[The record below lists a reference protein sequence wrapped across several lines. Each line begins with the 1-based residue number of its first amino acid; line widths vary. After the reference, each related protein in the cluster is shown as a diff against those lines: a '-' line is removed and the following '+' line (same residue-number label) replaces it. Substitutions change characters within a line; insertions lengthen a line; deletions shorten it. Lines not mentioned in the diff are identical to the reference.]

1 MPNQAKICPHCGL
14 PLEPRDLSFEEMFGP
29 PKSLQG
35 RYVVKGRLSQGRVG
49 SVYQAVDN
57 AVDNEEGGRPCAVKE
72 LTTVALLDPRDRQE
86 AERRFLEEAAIWM
99 SLNHP
104 NLARVTDAFS
114 QARRVYLVMELVEGT
129 SLRALLEDQ
138 WKVFAE
144 ETVLHWAG
152 QICDALDYLHRQDPP
167 IVFGALTP
175 SHVVI
180 GSGGRVKLVDF
191 GLTRF
196 FMPTVGQDAILPYK
210 GPRGY
215 AAPEQRRQGQTS
227 PRSDIYAL
235 GTLLYQLLTRHDPT
249 DHPLPSLRRLVP
261 DLSKSTERA
270 IIRARKKDPAQ
281 RFPTMAEM
289 RQALLGERPAPLPEI
304 EPFVLMEGVQA
315 RTVKELAR
323 VCAAHW
329 DDGLMALAEGRIT
342 NWLRDSA
349 EKLRAAG
356 QSHAALE
363 MDDAAVHTE
372 SVREQVA
379 SGDSLT
385 REGEIARQA
394 AFAAWLEEMGVIDIQ
409 PNLEVKPGYLPFG
422 AIEANMKARTTLRL
436 RNKGQGYLTGRV
448 ESRVRW
454 LTARP
459 QTFGCRA
466 GAVAEVT
473 VEARGRRLPPG
484 ATSSPQVLLIESNGG
499 RAWVGA
505 SATAA
510 APILTVEPD
519 TLDFGPLPRGAA
531 RVARLTVTNRG
542 GGRLSGSVASQV
554 PWLRVRNPEFGCPA
568 GALAQIAVKLLGP
581 RVPPGTTPDYKSGES
596 SRQAQDA
603 ALVVDSDSGQARVGV
618 AWTWAEPSLEL
629 DVTSLDFGAVE
640 RGTSLERTL
649 HIANR
654 GTGVLEGSVASQV
667 DWLTVQPQT
676 LRCPPGES
684 CTLNVIGD
692 TVRLAGGDTYEE
704 SALIVE
710 TNAGREILS
719 ASVEVLAAE
728 LVIEPLSLDFG
739 AVLAGEQEELSLT
752 VGNRGSLP
760 WQGQIMAGVPWL
772 SVEPE
777 ELVCPPGH
785 FIPLSVILDTSLFA
799 EGGEWLEKEAI
810 LIRGDG
816 EERSVAAHVAVLLPR
831 LSVEPRSLNFGLIGR
846 EDVATLSL
854 TIANAGTG
862 EFHWEVDNRGT
873 WLEIVPTSGV
883 CHPGQESTVTVNAY
897 ALAVEGETDRAWLT
911 VRSNGGQ
918 AEIFASVS
926 LSSPILVVDA
936 LELDLGT
943 SENYAPVAQ
952 WLGISNRGVGPLRG
966 TVTVRLSP
974 STMLRTGA
982 HDEASQVPWLTV
994 DPPAFEC
1001 ATGASLQVRVQA
1013 IPEGLRAG
1021 ANDVAGVLLVES
1033 NGGNEEIGVHLDVVL
1048 VPNLVV
1054 RPESLTF
1061 KSDGPSELEL
1071 TLENDGYGAERVR
1084 VVPEASWLKVNREK
1098 CIVKGGRTVRLK
1110 VRASGAEAGAE
1121 SVIEV
1126 RTSERTWRLPVRY
1139 E

>member
-1 MPNQAKICPHCGL
+1 
-14 PLEPRDLSFEEMFGP
+14 MFGP

-35 RYVVKGRLSQGRVG
+35 RYVIKRRLSQGRVG
-49 SVYQAVDN
+49 SVYQAVDSQE
-57 AVDNEEGGRPCAVKE
+57 DGRPCAVKE

-86 AERRFLEEAAIWM
+86 AERRFLEEAAVWM

-104 NLARVTDAFS
+104 SLAGVTDAFS
-114 QARRVYLVMELVEGT
+114 QARRVYLVMDLVEGT

-138 WKVFAE
+138 WKVFSE

-152 QICDALDYLHRQDPP
+152 QICDALGYLHRQTPP

-191 GLTRF
+191 GLTRL
-196 FMPTVGQDAILPYK
+196 FMPTRAGSSRYTGSLRRAQDGA
-210 GPRGY
+210 RGY
-215 AAPEQRRQGQTS
+215 AAPEQRRQGQVS

-249 DHPLPSLRRLVP
+249 DHPLPSLRRLAP

-281 RFPTMAEM
+281 RFPAMAEM
-289 RQALLGERPAPLPEI
+289 RQALLGERPAPLPEV

-315 RTVKELAR
+315 WTVKELAR

-329 DDGLMALAEGRIT
+329 DDGLMALTEGRIT
-342 NWLRDSA
+342 DWLRDSA

-363 MDDAAVHTE
+363 LDAAAVHTE
-372 SVREQVA
+372 SARQQVT

-385 REGEIARQA
+385 RDGEIARQA

-422 AIEANMKARTTLRL
+422 TIEANMKARTTLRL
-436 RNKGQGYLTGRV
+436 RNRGQGYLIGRV
-448 ESRVRW
+448 ESRVPW

-484 ATSSPQVLLIESNGG
+484 ITSSPQVLLIESNGG

-505 SATAA
+505 SAMAA

-519 TLDFGPLPRGAA
+519 RLDFGPLPRGAA
-531 RVARLTVTNRG
+531 RVGRLTVTNRG
-542 GGRLSGSVASQV
+542 GGRLSGTVTSQV

-568 GALAQIAVKLLGP
+568 GASAQIAVELLGP
-581 RVPPGTTPDYKSGES
+581 HVPPETTPDYKSGVS
-596 SRQAQDA
+596 SSQVWDRVLA
-603 ALVVDSDSGQARVGV
+603 VDSDSGQTRVGV
-618 AWTWAEPSLEL
+618 AWVWAEPSLEL

-640 RGTSLERTL
+640 WGASLERTL

-654 GTGVLEGSVASQV
+654 GTGMLEGRVTSQV
-667 DWLTVQPQT
+667 DWLTIQPQA

-684 CTLNVIGD
+684 CTLNVVGD
-692 TVRLAGGDTYEE
+692 TVRLPGGDTYEE
-704 SALIVE
+704 SALTVE

-728 LVIEPLSLDFG
+728 LVIEPSSLDFG
-739 AVLAGEQEELSLT
+739 AVLAGEQVELSLT

-760 WQGQIMAGVPWL
+760 WQGQITAGVPWL

-777 ELVCPPGH
+777 ELICPPGH
-785 FIPLSVILDTSLFA
+785 FIPASVILDGSLFA
-799 EGGEWLEKEAI
+799 EGGEWLEEGAI

-816 EERSVAAHVAVLLPR
+816 EERAVAAHVAVLLPR

-846 EDVATLSL
+846 EDVATLGL

-862 EFHWEVDNRGT
+862 ELHWEVENRGA
-873 WLEIVPTSGV
+873 WLEIEPTSGV
-883 CHPGQESTVTVNAY
+883 CQPGQETTLAARAY
-897 ALAVEGETDRAWLT
+897 ALAVGGETDRAWLT

-926 LSSPILVVDA
+926 LSSPVLMVDA

-943 SENYAPVAQ
+943 SENYAPVTQ

-966 TVTVRLSP
+966 TVTP
-974 STMLRTGA
+974 
-982 HDEASQVPWLTV
+982 QVPWLTV
-994 DPPAFEC
+994 APPAFEC

-1013 IPEGLRAG
+1013 IPEGLRKG
-1021 ANDVAGVLLVES
+1021 ANDVAGALLVES
-1033 NGGNEEIGVHLDVVL
+1033 NGGNEEIGVHLGVVL
-1048 VPNLVV
+1048 VPNLIV

-1061 KSDGPSELEL
+1061 KSGGPFELEL
-1071 TLENDGYGAERVR
+1071 VLENDGYGAERVQ
-1084 VVPEASWLKVNREK
+1084 VVPEASWLKVNRGK
-1098 CIVKGGRTVRLK
+1098 CTVKGGRTVRLK

-1126 RTSERTWRLPVRY
+1126 RADERTWRLPVRY

>member
-1 MPNQAKICPHCGL
+1 MPNQAKTCPHCGL
-14 PLEPRDLSFEEMFGP
+14 PLERRDLSFEEMFGS
-29 PKSLQG
+29 PKLLQG
-35 RYVVKGRLSQGRVG
+35 RYVIKRRLSQGRVG

-57 AVDNEEGGRPCAVKE
+57 QEGGRPCAVKE
-72 LTTVALLDPRDRQE
+72 LTTVALLDSRDRQE
-86 AERRFLEEAAIWM
+86 AERRFFEEAAVWM
-99 SLNHP
+99 GLDHP

-114 QARRVYLVMELVEGT
+114 RARRVYLVMELVEGT

-167 IVFGALTP
+167 IVFGDLTP
-175 SHVVI
+175 SHVLI
-180 GSGGRVKLVDF
+180 DSGGRIKLVDF

-196 FMPTVGQDAILPYK
+196 FMPTRPGSPRYTGSLRQAQ
-210 GPRGY
+210 GGARGY
-215 AAPEQRRQGQTS
+215 AAPEQRRQGQAS

-235 GTLLYQLLTRHDPT
+235 GTILYQLLTRHDPT

-281 RFPTMAEM
+281 RFPSAEEM

-304 EPFVLMEGVQA
+304 EPFILMEGVQA
-315 RTVKELAR
+315 RTVNEVAR

-329 DDGLMALAEGRIT
+329 DDGLMALADGRIT
-342 NWLRDSA
+342 NWLWGAA

-356 QSHAALE
+356 QSYAALE
-363 MDDAAVHTE
+363 MDDAAGHTE
-372 SVREQVA
+372 SARERVT

-385 REGEIARQA
+385 REDEIARQA
-394 AFAAWLEEMGVIDIQ
+394 AFAVWLEEMGAIDLQ
-409 PNLEVKPGYLPFG
+409 PNLEVRPSYLPFG
-422 AIEANMKARTTLRL
+422 TIEANMKARTTLRL

-448 ESRVRW
+448 ESRVPW

-466 GAVAEVT
+466 GGVAEVI

-505 SATAA
+505 SAMAA
-510 APILTVEPD
+510 APILAVEPD
-519 TLDFGPLPRGAA
+519 TLDFGPVPRGAA
-531 RVARLTVTNRG
+531 RVARLTVANRG
-542 GGRLSGSVASQV
+542 GGRLSGTVASRV

-568 GALAQIAVKLLGP
+568 GASAQIAVELLGP
-581 RVPPGTTPDYKSGES
+581 RVPPGIAPDYKSGAS
-596 SRQAQDA
+596 SRPDYKSGVSSSQVWDR
-603 ALVVDSDSGQARVGV
+603 ALAVDSDSGQTRVGV

-640 RGTSLERTL
+640 RGASLGRTL
-649 HIANR
+649 HIVNR
-654 GTGVLEGSVASQV
+654 GTGVLEGSVTSQV
-667 DWLTVQPQT
+667 DWLRVQPQA

-692 TVRLAGGDTYEE
+692 TVRLPGGDTYEE
-704 SALIVE
+704 AALTVE
-710 TNAGREILS
+710 TNAGREVLS

-728 LVIEPLSLDFG
+728 LVIEPSSLDFG
-739 AVLAGEQEELSLT
+739 SVLAGEQVELTLT
-752 VGNRGSLP
+752 MGNRGSLP
-760 WQGQIMAGVPWL
+760 WQGQIVTNLPWL
-772 SVEPE
+772 SVEPDG
-777 ELVCPPGH
+777 LVCPPGH
-785 FIPLSVILDTSLFA
+785 FIPVSVILDASLFA
-799 EGGEWLEKEAI
+799 EGGKWLEEGAL
-810 LIRGDG
+810 LIQGDG
-816 EERSVAAHVAVLLPR
+816 EERAVAAQVAVLLPR
-831 LSVEPRSLNFGLIGR
+831 LSVEPRSLKFGLIGR

-854 TIANAGTG
+854 TIVNAGTG
-862 EFHWEVDNRGT
+862 ELHWEVDNRGT
-873 WLEIVPTSGV
+873 WLEIVPTNGV
-883 CHPGQESTVTVNAY
+883 CHPGQKSIVTVNAY
-897 ALAVEGETDRAWLT
+897 ALAMGGETDRAWLT
-911 VRSNGGQ
+911 VHSNSGQ

-926 LSSPILVVDA
+926 VSSPVLVVDA

-952 WLGISNRGVGPLRG
+952 WLGISNRGVGTLHG
-966 TVTVRLSP
+966 TIT
-974 STMLRTGA
+974 
-982 HDEASQVPWLTV
+982 SQVPWLTV

-1001 ATGASLQVRVQA
+1001 PTGASLQVKVQA
-1013 IPEGLRAG
+1013 VPEGLRPG
-1021 ANDVAGVLLVES
+1021 ANDVAGALLVES
-1033 NGGNEEIGVHLDVVL
+1033 NGGNEEIGMHLDVVL

-1054 RPESLTF
+1054 RPESLIF
-1061 KSDGPSELEL
+1061 KSDGPSELEVV
-1071 TLENDGYGAERVR
+1071 LENEGYGSERVQ
-1084 VVPEASWLKVNREK
+1084 VVPEASWLKVDRGK
-1098 CIVKGGRTVRLK
+1098 CTVKGGRVARLK

-1121 SVIEV
+1121 SIIEV
-1126 RTSERTWRLPVRY
+1126 KTGERTWRLPVRY

>member
-1 MPNQAKICPHCGL
+1 MN
-14 PLEPRDLSFEEMFGP
+14 
-29 PKSLQG
+29 
-35 RYVVKGRLSQGRVG
+35 
-49 SVYQAVDN
+49 
-57 AVDNEEGGRPCAVKE
+57 
-72 LTTVALLDPRDRQE
+72 LD
-86 AERRFLEEAAIWM
+86 
-99 SLNHP
+99 HP

-114 QARRVYLVMELVEGT
+114 RARRVYLVMEWVEGT
-129 SLRALLEDQ
+129 SLRALMEDQ

-152 QICDALDYLHRQDPP
+152 QICDALDYLHRRDPP
-167 IVFGALTP
+167 IVFGDLTP
-175 SHVVI
+175 SHVLVD
-180 GSGGRVKLVDF
+180 SGGRVKLVDF
-191 GLTRF
+191 GLTQF
-196 FMPTVGQDAILPYK
+196 FMPTRSGSPRYT
-210 GPRGY
+210 GSRGY
-215 AAPEQRRQGQTS
+215 AAPEQRRQGQAS

-235 GTLLYQLLTRHDPT
+235 GTILYQLLTRHDPT

-261 DLSKSTERA
+261 DLSKTTERA

-281 RFPTMAEM
+281 RFPSAAEM

-315 RTVKELAR
+315 RTVNELAR
-323 VCAAHW
+323 ACAAYW
-329 DDGLMALAEGRIT
+329 DDGLMALADGRIT
-342 NWLRDSA
+342 NWLRETA

-363 MDDAAVHTE
+363 MDDDAGRTE
-372 SVREQVA
+372 SAREHVTG
-379 SGDSLT
+379 GDSLT
-385 REGEIARQA
+385 KEDEIARHA
-394 AFAAWLEEMGVIDIQ
+394 AFAVWLEEMGAIDIQ
-409 PNLEVKPGYLPFG
+409 PSLEVRPIYLPFG
-422 AIEANMKARTTLRL
+422 TIEANMKARTTLRL
-436 RNKGQGYLTGRV
+436 RNKGQAYLTGRV
-448 ESRVRW
+448 ESRVPW

-459 QTFGCRA
+459 QIFGCRA

-484 ATSSPQVLLIESNGG
+484 TTSSPQVLLIESNGG

-510 APILTVEPD
+510 APILGVEPD
-519 TLDFGPLPRGAA
+519 RLDFGPVPRGVA
-531 RVARLTVTNRG
+531 RVARLTVTNQG
-542 GGRLSGSVASQV
+542 GGRLSGKVASQV

-568 GALAQIAVKLLGP
+568 GASAQIAVELLGP
-581 RVPPGTTPDYKSGES
+581 RVPPGAPPDYKSGES
-596 SRQAQDA
+596 SGQALDR

-640 RGTSLERTL
+640 RGASLERTL
-649 HIANR
+649 HIVNR
-654 GTGVLEGSVASQV
+654 GTGVLEGRVTSQV
-667 DWLTVQPQT
+667 DWLRVQPQA

-684 CTLNVIGD
+684 CALNVVGD
-692 TVRLAGGDTYEE
+692 IVHLPGGDTYEA
-704 SALIVE
+704 SALTVE
-710 TNAGREILS
+710 TNAGSEVLS

-728 LVIEPLSLDFG
+728 LVIESLSLDFG
-739 AVLAGEQEELSLT
+739 AVLAEEQVELSLT

-772 SVEPE
+772 SVEPD

-785 FIPLSVILDTSLFA
+785 FIPVSVILDASLFA
-799 EGGEWLEKEAI
+799 EGGEWLEEEAI

-816 EERSVAAHVAVLLPR
+816 EERAVAAHVAVLLPR

-854 TIANAGTG
+854 IIANAGTG
-862 EFHWEVDNRGT
+862 ELHWEVDNRGT
-873 WLEIVPTSGV
+873 WLEIAPMSGV
-883 CHPGQESTVTVNAY
+883 CHPGQESTATVKAY
-897 ALAVEGETDRAWLT
+897 ALAIGGETDRAWLT

-926 LSSPILVVDA
+926 VSSPVLVVDA

-966 TVTVRLSP
+966 TIT
-974 STMLRTGA
+974 
-982 HDEASQVPWLTV
+982 SQVPWLAV
-994 DPPAFEC
+994 DPSAFEC
-1001 ATGASLQVRVQA
+1001 PTGASLQVRVQA
-1013 IPEGLRAG
+1013 IPEGLRPG
-1021 ANDVAGVLLVES
+1021 ANDMGGALLVES
-1033 NGGNEEIGVHLDVVL
+1033 NGGKEEIGVHLDVVL
-1048 VPNLVV
+1048 MPNLVV

-1071 TLENDGYGAERVR
+1071 ILENDGYGSERVW
-1084 VVPEASWLKVNREK
+1084 VVPEASWLELNRGR
-1098 CIVKGGRTVRLK
+1098 CTVKGGRVVRLK
-1110 VRASGAEAGAE
+1110 VRTSGAEPGSE

-1126 RTSERTWRLPVRY
+1126 RTDERTWRLPVRY

>member
-1 MPNQAKICPHCGL
+1 MPKRCPKCDRLLPIQAKTCPNCGL
-14 PLEPRDLSFEEMFGP
+14 SLKPRDLSFEEMFGP
-29 PKSLQG
+29 PKLLQG
-35 RYVVKGRLSQGRVG
+35 RYVIQRRLSQGRVG
-49 SVYQAVDN
+49 SVYQAVDKQ
-57 AVDNEEGGRPCAVKE
+57 EGDRPCAVKE

-86 AERRFLEEAAIWM
+86 AERRFLEEAAVWI
-99 SLNHP
+99 SLVHP

-138 WKVFAE
+138 WKIFSE

-167 IVFGALTP
+167 IVFGDLAP
-175 SHVVI
+175 SHVLVDP
-180 GSGGRVKLVDF
+180 GGRVKLVDF
-191 GLTRF
+191 GLTQL
-196 FMPTVGQDAILPYK
+196 FMPARAGSSRYTGPLRQAQD
-210 GPRGY
+210 GTRGY
-215 AAPEQRRQGQTS
+215 AAPEQRRQGQAS

-235 GTLLYQLLTRHDPT
+235 GTLLYQLLTRHDPA
-249 DHPLPSLRRLVP
+249 DHPLPPLRKLAP

-304 EPFVLMEGVQA
+304 APFVLMEGVSA
-315 RTVKELAR
+315 RTVNELAR
-323 VCAAHW
+323 TCAAHW
-329 DDGLMALAEGRIT
+329 EDGLMALAEGRIT
-342 NWLRDSA
+342 DWLRGSA

-363 MDDAAVHTE
+363 MDAAAVRTE
-372 SVREQVA
+372 STREHTV

-385 REGEIARQA
+385 REGQIARNA
-394 AFAAWLEEMGVIDIQ
+394 AFATWLEDMGAIDIQ
-409 PNLEVKPGYLPFG
+409 PNLEVKPSYLPFG
-422 AIEANMKARTTLRL
+422 TIEANMKARTTLRL

-448 ESRVRW
+448 ESRVPW

-484 ATSSPQVLLIESNGG
+484 TTSSPQVLLIESNGG

-510 APILTVEPD
+510 TPILTVEPD
-519 TLDFGPLPRGAA
+519 TLDFGPVPRGAA

-542 GGRLSGSVASQV
+542 GGRLSGTVVSQV
-554 PWLRVRNPEFGCPA
+554 PWLRVRHPEFGCPA
-568 GALAQIAVKLLGP
+568 GASAQIAVELLGP
-581 RVPPGTTPDYKSGES
+581 RVPPETTPDYKSGVS
-596 SRQAQDA
+596 SGQVWGG
-603 ALVVDSDSGQARVGV
+603 ALAVDSDSGQARVGV

-640 RGTSLERTL
+640 RGASIERVL
-649 HIANR
+649 RIVNR
-654 GTGVLEGSVASQV
+654 GTGVLEGRVTSQT
-667 DWLTVQPQT
+667 DWLRVQPQV

-684 CTLNVIGD
+684 CTLNVISD
-692 TVRLAGGDTYEE
+692 TVRLPGGDTYEE
-704 SALIVE
+704 SALTVE
-710 TNAGREILS
+710 TNAGREVLS

-728 LVIEPLSLDFG
+728 LVIEPLVLDFG
-739 AVLAGEQEELSLT
+739 AVLVDEEVELSLT
-752 VGNRGSLP
+752 VGNRGSLL
-760 WQGQIMAGVPWL
+760 WQGQIMAGLPWL
-772 SVEPE
+772 SVEPD

-785 FIPLSVILDTSLFA
+785 FIPVSVILDASLLA
-799 EGGEWLEKEAI
+799 EGGEWVEEEAI

-816 EERSVAAHVAVLLPR
+816 KEQTVAAHVAILLPR
-831 LSVEPRSLNFGLIGR
+831 LSVEPRSLDFGLIGR
-846 EDVATLSL
+846 EDVAALTLTL
-854 TIANAGTG
+854 ANAGTG
-862 EFHWEVDNRGT
+862 ELHWEVENRGT

-883 CHPGQESTVTVNAY
+883 CHPGRESVVTVNAY

-926 LSSPILVVDA
+926 VSSPVLVVDA

-966 TVTVRLSP
+966 TITP
-974 STMLRTGA
+974 
-982 HDEASQVPWLTV
+982 QVPWLTV

-1001 ATGASLQVRVQA
+1001 PTGASLQVRVQA
-1013 IPEGLRAG
+1013 TPEGLRAG
-1021 ANDVAGVLLVES
+1021 ANDVAGALLVES
-1033 NGGNEEIGVHLDVVL
+1033 NGGNEEIGVHLDVVQ
-1048 VPNLVV
+1048 VPNLIVH
-1054 RPESLTF
+1054 PESLTF

-1071 TLENDGYGAERVR
+1071 VLENEGYGAERVQ
-1084 VVPEASWLKVNREK
+1084 VVPEASWLKVDRGK
-1098 CIVKGGRTVRLK
+1098 CTVKGGRTVRLK
-1110 VRASGAEAGAE
+1110 VRADGAEAGAE

-1126 RTSERTWRLPVRY
+1126 RTNERTWRLPVRY

>member
-1 MPNQAKICPHCGL
+1 MPKRCPKCSRLMPSQAKTCPNCGL
-14 PLEPRDLSFEEMFGP
+14 PLGPGDLSFEEMFGP

-35 RYVVKGRLSQGRVG
+35 RYVIKRRLSQGRVG

-57 AVDNEEGGRPCAVKE
+57 QEGGRPCAVKE

-86 AERRFLEEAAIWM
+86 AERRFLEEAAVWM
-99 SLNHP
+99 SLDHP

-152 QICDALDYLHRQDPP
+152 QICDALDYLHRQTPP
-167 IVFGALTP
+167 IVFGALMP

-191 GLTRF
+191 GLTQL
-196 FMPTVGQDAILPYK
+196 FMPTRPGSPRYT
-210 GPRGY
+210 GSRGY
-215 AAPEQRRQGQTS
+215 LAPEQRRQGQAS

-235 GTLLYQLLTRHDPT
+235 GTLLYQLLTRHDPA
-249 DHPLPSLRRLVP
+249 DHPLPPLRRLAP

-270 IIRARKKDPAQ
+270 IIRARKRDPAQ
-281 RFPTMAEM
+281 RFSSAAEM
-289 RQALLGERPAPLPEI
+289 RQAVLGERPAPLPEI

-329 DDGLMALAEGRIT
+329 DDGLMALTEGRIT
-342 NWLRDSA
+342 NWLRDTA

-356 QSHAALE
+356 QSHTALE
-363 MDDAAVHTE
+363 LDAAAVHTE
-372 SVREQVA
+372 SARQQVT

-422 AIEANMKARTTLRL
+422 TIEANMKARTTLRL
-436 RNKGQGYLTGRV
+436 RNKGQGYLTGRM
-448 ESRVRW
+448 ESRVPW

-484 ATSSPQVLLIESNGG
+484 ITSSPQVLLIESNGG
-499 RAWVGA
+499 RVWVGA

-510 APILTVEPD
+510 APILAVEPD
-519 TLDFGPLPRGAA
+519 RLDFGPVPRGAA

-542 GGRLSGSVASQV
+542 GGWLSGSVASQV
-554 PWLRVRNPEFGCPA
+554 PWLRVRNPEFGCPS
-568 GALAQIAVKLLGP
+568 GASAQIAVELLGP
-581 RVPPGTTPDYKSGES
+581 RVPPGTTAQGKPL
-596 SRQAQDA
+596 RQAQDG
-603 ALVVDSDSGQARVGV
+603 ALAVDSDSGQARVGV
-618 AWTWAEPSLEL
+618 AWIWAEPSLEL
-629 DVTSLDFGAVE
+629 DATSLDFGAVE
-640 RGTSLERTL
+640 RGASLERTL
-649 HIANR
+649 HIANK
-654 GTGVLEGSVASQV
+654 GTGVLEGRVTSQV
-667 DWLTVQPQT
+667 DWLAVQPQA

-692 TVRLAGGDTYEE
+692 TVHLPGGDTYEE
-704 SALIVE
+704 SALTVE
-710 TNAGREILS
+710 TNAGREVLS

-728 LVIEPLSLDFG
+728 LVIEPSLLDFG
-739 AVLAGEQEELSLT
+739 DVLAEEQEELTLT

-760 WQGQIMAGVPWL
+760 WQGQIIAGLPWL
-772 SVEPE
+772 SIEPE

-785 FIPLSVILDTSLFA
+785 FIPVSVILDASLFA
-799 EGGEWLEKEAI
+799 EGGEWLEEEAI
-810 LIRGDG
+810 LVRGDG
-816 EERSVAAHVAVLLPR
+816 EERAVAAHVAVLLPR
-831 LSVEPRSLNFGLIGR
+831 LSLEPRSLDFGLIGR

-854 TIANAGTG
+854 TITNAGTG
-862 EFHWEVDNRGT
+862 ELHWEVDHHGT
-873 WLEIVPTSGV
+873 WLEVVPTSGV
-883 CHPGQESTVTVNAY
+883 CHPGQESIITVNAY
-897 ALAVEGETDRAWLT
+897 ALAVGGETDRAWLT

-918 AEIFASVS
+918 AEIFANVS
-926 LSSPILVVDA
+926 LSSPVLVVDA

-943 SENYAPVAQ
+943 SENYTPVAQ
-952 WLGISNRGVGPLRG
+952 WLGISNRGVGFLRG
-966 TVTVRLSP
+966 TITP
-974 STMLRTGA
+974 
-982 HDEASQVPWLTV
+982 QVPWLTV
-994 DPPAFEC
+994 DPSTFEC
-1001 ATGASLQVRVQA
+1001 ATGASLQVQVQA

-1021 ANDVAGVLLVES
+1021 ANDVAGALLVES
-1033 NGGNEEIGVHLDVVL
+1033 NGGDEEIGVHLDVVL
-1048 VPNLVV
+1048 VSNLIV

-1061 KSDGPSELEL
+1061 RSDGPSELEL
-1071 TLENDGYGAERVR
+1071 ILENDGYGVERVQ
-1084 VVPEASWLKVNREK
+1084 VVPEASWLKVNRGK
-1098 CIVKGGRTVRLK
+1098 CTVKGGRAVRLK
-1110 VRASGAEAGAE
+1110 VQASGAEPGAE

-1126 RTSERTWRLPVRY
+1126 RTDERTWRLPVRY